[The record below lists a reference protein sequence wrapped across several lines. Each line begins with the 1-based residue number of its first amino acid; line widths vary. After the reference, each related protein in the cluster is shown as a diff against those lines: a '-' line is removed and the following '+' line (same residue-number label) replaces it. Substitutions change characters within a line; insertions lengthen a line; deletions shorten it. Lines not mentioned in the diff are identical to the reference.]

1 MQGFRFDRAC
11 RSGPLRELQH
21 HAPRSRALLL
31 DLRDPQRPDLARIR
45 HVRSSAGLQVDAI
58 DLEQAHAAHAARWLH
73 RHGAHEI
80 RLGLELRVGDP
91 DGAHVV
97 RLRDQARQL
106 ALEVLA
112 VERVIEQ
119 PLVWCGTIAHRRC
132 VAVWKRMWR
141 WRRSQSRRS
150 VTFSPTAGIASWPG
164 AGTWR
169 ISPGASP
176 FTRSAIAVNHPP
188 ARPVLS
194 ASPARTP

>member
-150 VTFSPTAGIASWPG
+150 VTFSPGERAGSFPAT
-164 AGTWR
+164 GTCR

-176 FTRSAIAVNHPP
+176 LTVSAIGMTEPSP
-188 ARPVLS
+188 RTMLP
-194 ASPARTP
+194 ASPAW